1 LPSVNKRKY
10 LSPKGKSTDLSLFSQ
25 PKENFREPMEWEE
38 IRGGRG
44 TKTFLANRKMP
55 GRNVDAFTKHFIFPL
70 RVSQVGC
77 KI

>member
-1 LPSVNKRKY
+1 
-10 LSPKGKSTDLSLFSQ
+10 
-25 PKENFREPMEWEE
+25 MEWEE

-44 TKTFLANRKMP
+44 TKTFLANRKIP